1 MKIIYVHHAERDRN
15 KNIVD
20 SKLMQEDDITERG
33 IKEATLFSET
43 LKKIKIKAIITS
55 PYKRCLHTAQIINQN
70 INAPIYFDDRFNE
83 INMEWKEALKLN
95 MQAIDDI
102 VKKYEED
109 DTIICVT
116 SGVNISA
123 FICYFYKIEPNNNIP
138 YTQVCGIS
146 PVIFN
151 YKK

>member
-1 MKIIYVHHAERDRN
+1 MIMILKR
-15 KNIVD
+15 KNIY
-20 SKLMQEDDITERG
+20 G
-33 IKEATLFSET
+33 IIQGGLLCKGY
-43 LKKIKIKAIITS
+43 AIG
-55 PYKRCLHTAQIINQN
+55 A
-70 INAPIYFDDRFNE
+70 NAPMYFDDVFNE

-138 YTQVCGIS
+138 YTQACGIS

>member
-1 MKIIYVHHAERDRN
+1 
-15 KNIVD
+15 
-20 SKLMQEDDITERG
+20 
-33 IKEATLFSET
+33 
-43 LKKIKIKAIITS
+43 
-55 PYKRCLHTAQIINQN
+55 
-70 INAPIYFDDRFNE
+70 
-83 INMEWKEALKLN
+83 MEWKEALKLN

-138 YTQVCGIS
+138 YTQACGIS

-151 YKK
+151 YKKQKINFIVLVTKEVSSYTYEGDKISLEEFLKKVSFNVDNYSKLCKKFKTGDLYLEIQMSNDKKKI